1 MSGAFAGGV
10 SVILFQGIDVVKSR
24 MQVRSFYHFVSLADF
39 VSLYIYSE
47 NNLINHAFF

>member
-24 MQVRSFYHFVSLADF
+24 MQVRSSHHFVSLAD
-39 VSLYIYSE
+39 LLNLCIYLE
-47 NNLINHAFF
+47 NYLR